1 MFTASQLFHLLF
13 ASIHR
18 EEVIV
23 HQTTEKVVKLAKA
36 TYLGP
41 KDNKDTYNR
50 VVIIIYFKSK
60 PYNLIE
66 QYLV

>member
-1 MFTASQLFHLLF
+1 M
-13 ASIHR
+13 
-18 EEVIV
+18 IV